1 MKADQRLV
9 RRVIHALQ
17 KLVCI
22 DRSNLGRPRGRWT
35 EQNSRRRKKPQMAY
49 VVLLLLIIKM
59 MFKPRSLLLIPRGL
73 TLNFLSPAHNCN
85 LFYDNSHS
93 RHRLIV

>member
-9 RRVIHALQ
+9 RRIIHALQ

-22 DRSNLGRPRGRWT
+22 DRSNLGRPRERWT

-49 VVLLLLIIKM
+49 VVLLLM
-59 MFKPRSLLLIPRGL
+59 MIAMTFKSRSLMLIPRGL
-73 TLNFLSPAHNCN
+73 TLNFISSAHNCN
-85 LFYDNSHS
+85 LFYNNSHR
-93 RHRLIV
+93 RH